1 MNELLRLEHVSA
13 GYHDIRAV
21 WDLDLSVRSG
31 EVFVL
36 LGRNGAG
43 KTTVLS
49 TIAGLLRATTGTVTL
64 EGRDITR
71 QSTPART
78 RLGIGLVQENKRI
91 FRRRTV
97 EENLILGAFWR
108 YRTRRELQGAVDAE
122 YERFPIL
129 RQRRA
134 RVAGTLSGGEQQML
148 AIAQVLV
155 AKPKVL
161 MLDEPSA
168 GLAPEI
174 VGRVLR
180 TIANLRETGMGI
192 LLVEQ
197 MIHGALEI
205 ADTIGVLELGRLA
218 MNKPRRDIQDI
229 DEIQRLYFGNPI
241 AES

>member
-1 MNELLRLEHVSA
+1 
-13 GYHDIRAV
+13 
-21 WDLDLSVRSG
+21 
-31 EVFVL
+31 
-36 LGRNGAG
+36 
-43 KTTVLS
+43 
-49 TIAGLLRATTGTVTL
+49 
-64 EGRDITR
+64 
-71 QSTPART
+71 
-78 RLGIGLVQENKRI
+78 LGIGLVQENKRI

-108 YRTRRELQGAVDAE
+108 YRTRRELLGAVDAE

-218 MNKPRRDIQDI
+218 MSKPRRDIQDI